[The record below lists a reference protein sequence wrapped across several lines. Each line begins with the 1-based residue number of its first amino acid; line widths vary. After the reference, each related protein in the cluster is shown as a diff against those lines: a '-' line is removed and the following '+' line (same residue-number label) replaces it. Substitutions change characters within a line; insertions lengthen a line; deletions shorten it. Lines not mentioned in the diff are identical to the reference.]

1 MLMTDGEIKE
11 ALASG
16 ELIIEQYDE
25 KQLGPCSYDGRA
37 GRQVLVSGIDNL
49 IDLSVENSV
58 TLRPGDFA
66 LIMTHESF
74 RLPLNMAA
82 NIGMKSSLARRGII
96 LLAGMQ
102 IDPNFDGHLRLAMYN
117 CAGRPVTID
126 YLDSICLIEF
136 HRLTKPAVKGVG
148 IYPDLKE
155 GRIPIEDKA
164 YLRQLETTSLSDLA
178 RDVRTL
184 TQNMV
189 ILTNNVEN
197 VSNNVKNLSYYG
209 ATIIGTIVAAIIIQL
224 IFHFK

>member
-25 KQLGPCSYDGRA
+25 KQLQPCSYDGRA
-37 GRQVLVSGIDNL
+37 GEQVLVSGNDNL
-49 IDLSVENSV
+49 IDLSKQNSV

-66 LIMTHESF
+66 LIMTYESF
-74 RLPLNMAA
+74 RLPLNRAA
-82 NIGMKSSLARRGII
+82 HIGMKSGLARRGLI

-102 IDPNFDGHLRLAMYN
+102 IDPGFEGHLRLALYN
-117 CAGRPVTID
+117 CGQRSITID

-136 HRLTKPAVKGVG
+136 HRLSKPAEKG
-148 IYPDLKE
+148 IREFTELKE
-155 GRIPIEDKA
+155 GHIPDDDKA

-178 RDVRTL
+178 RDMRSL
-184 TQNMV
+184 TQNMA

-197 VSNNVKNLSYYG
+197 VSNNVKYGFYMG
-209 ATIIGTIVAAIIIQL
+209 ATILATIVAAIIIQL
-224 IFHFK
+224 IFHYK